1 VHGTPAGRCQ
11 QHQNG
16 TGTEPERKKTTAM
29 LNYDTI
35 KVHAAE
41 YLGEADLAVLDE
53 AYRFAAKIHE
63 DQVHPTSGEPYMAH
77 LFAVTEILLVMKL
90 DLETVVSGMLHGVL
104 KQDQALTMKE
114 LEDAFGKDVAT
125 IVRGATKI
133 TDVQFNSKL
142 TYQAENVR
150 KLLLA
155 MASDIRVLLVKLA
168 DRLHDMRSYILDD
181 RQSQKEL
188 AQETLELYAPLASR
202 LGIDWMKRELEDL
215 AFKFLFPDEYADLT
229 ARIESSTSDRENYV
243 KEVINILRQKL
254 AETNLTRCEII
265 GRPKHLYSIYK
276 KIIAQNIPLEKVYD
290 KVAFRI
296 IVDTVT
302 ECYEA
307 LGVVHANWS
316 PVPGRIKD
324 FISTP
329 KNNNYQSMHTT
340 VIGPYGEFMEVQI
353 RTREMDRVA
362 QEGVAAHW
370 AYKEGQAIS
379 REDARVFKGLKQ
391 LVQWLQELKDPKEFL
406 DSVRGELFEPD
417 VYALTPNGEVKEF
430 PQGSTPLDFAYTVH
444 TEVGNSCIGA
454 KVNGK
459 MVPLRYRLQNGDVV
473 EIVTSPKQKP
483 RRDWLSLVRTG
494 RAKSRIRSWLRR
506 EEKEKTMNVG
516 REISERELRRHDM
529 SLKKIIKTGHMR
541 QILKETRCNSLEDL
555 LGKIGSGALP
565 IQNIMRI
572 LQPPEMQD
580 AGETEQAAAEELQS
594 VAAHVARQ
602 EKPGSE
608 GIIIEGVDDMLV
620 KISQCCLPVPGDSI
634 MGFITTGR
642 GISIHK
648 ANCRNLLATDPQRRI
663 EVSWSADATT
673 VHRAQIYLVTQNRKG
688 MLAAVSNVIS
698 MNDANI
704 VSLEARTNADNLST
718 SNIVLEV
725 ENLEHLSRLLQH
737 LRQVDGVIEVHRR

>member
-1 VHGTPAGRCQ
+1 
-11 QHQNG
+11 
-16 TGTEPERKKTTAM
+16 M
-29 LNYDTI
+29 LSFNNIKDLAQGYLHDVDLAPLEKAYHFAE
-35 KVHAAE
+35 KVHA
-41 YLGEADLAVLDE
+41 G
-53 AYRFAAKIHE
+53 
-63 DQVHPTSGEPYMAH
+63 QMHPISGEPYIAH
-77 LFAVTEILLVMKL
+77 VLAVTEILLVMKL
-90 DLETVVSGMLHGVL
+90 DLQTVISGLLHGVL
-104 KQDQALTMKE
+104 KQDPTLSIKE
-114 LEDAFGKDVAT
+114 VEDDYGKDVAN
-125 IVRGATKI
+125 IIRGATRI
-133 TDVQFNSKL
+133 TNVQFNSKL

-181 RQSQKEL
+181 MTRQKEL

-215 AFKFLFPDEYADLT
+215 SFKFLFPDEYDDLT
-229 ARIESSTSDRENYV
+229 ARIESSTTDRENYV
-243 KEVINILRQKL
+243 KEVIGILRKKL
-254 AETNLTRCEII
+254 AEINLTRCEII

-276 KIIAQNIPLEKVYD
+276 KIIAQKIPLEKVYD

-296 IVDTVT
+296 VVDTVT

-307 LGVVHANWS
+307 LGVVHANWP

-329 KNNNYQSMHTT
+329 KGNNYQSMHTT

-353 RTREMDRVA
+353 RTHEMDRVA

-379 REDARVFKGLKQ
+379 KNDAKVFKGLKQ

-406 DSVRGELFEPD
+406 DSVRGELFDPD

-430 PQGSTPLDFAYTVH
+430 PQGSTPLDFAYIIH
-444 TEVGNSCIGA
+444 TEVGNSCVGA

-459 MVPLRYRLQNGDVV
+459 IVPLKYKLQNGDVV
-473 EIVTSPKQKP
+473 EIITSPKQKP
-483 RRDWLSLVRTG
+483 RRDWLKIVRTS
-494 RAKSRIRSWLRR
+494 RAKSRIRHWLRR
-506 EEKEKTMNVG
+506 EEKEKAMNVG
-516 REISERELRRHDM
+516 REISERELRKHDT
-529 SLKKIIKTGHMR
+529 SLKKIIKTGHMK
-541 QILKETRCNSLEDL
+541 QILKATRCNSLEDL

-565 IQNIMRI
+565 IQNII
-572 LQPPEMQD
+572 KVLQPED
-580 AGETEQAAAEELQS
+580 LGTEEEGKVAEQELLS
-594 VAAHVARQ
+594 VMPPSQRH

-608 GIIIEGVDDMLV
+608 GIIIEGVNDMLV

-648 ANCRNLLATDPQRRI
+648 AICHNLLATDPRRRI
-663 EVSWSADATT
+663 EVNWSADAKT
-673 VHRAQIYLVTQNRKG
+673 VHRAQIYLVTQNKKG
-688 MLAAVSNVIS
+688 MLAAVSNAIS
-698 MNDANI
+698 MDDANI
-704 VSLEARTNADNLST
+704 VELEAKPSADNLSA
-718 SNIVLEV
+718 SNIILEV
-725 ENLEHLSRLLQH
+725 ENLEHLSRLMQH
-737 LRQVDGVIEVHRR
+737 LRQIDGVIEVRRR

>member
-1 VHGTPAGRCQ
+1 MPAFDDIKKLAANYLREEDL
-11 QHQNG
+11 
-16 TGTEPERKKTTAM
+16 EPLEK
-29 LNYDTI
+29 
-35 KVHAAE
+35 
-41 YLGEADLAVLDE
+41 
-53 AYRFAAKIHE
+53 AYHFAAKVHM
-63 DQVHPTSGEPYMAH
+63 DQVHPTSGEPYIDH
-77 LFAVTEILLVMKL
+77 LLAVTEILLTMKL
-90 DLETVVSGMLHGVL
+90 DLQTVISGLLHGVL
-104 KQDQALTMKE
+104 KQDPTLSIKE
-114 LEDAFGKDVAT
+114 VEEEFGKDVAN

-133 TDVQFNSKL
+133 TNVQFNSKL
-142 TYQAENVR
+142 TYQAENIR

-168 DRLHDMRSYILDD
+168 DRLHDMRSYILEERE
-181 RQSQKEL
+181 RQREL

-215 AFKFLFPDEYADLT
+215 AFKFLHPDEYTDLT
-229 ARIESSTSDRENYV
+229 ARIESSTADREQYV
-243 KEVINILRQKL
+243 KEVIGILKKKL
-254 AETNLTRCEII
+254 AEINLTKCEII

-276 KIIAQNIPLEKVYD
+276 KIIAQKIPLEKVYD

-296 IVDTVT
+296 IVDTIT

-307 LGVVHANWS
+307 LGVVHANWP

-329 KNNNYQSMHTT
+329 KANNYQSMHTT

-379 REDARVFKGLKQ
+379 KEDAKVFKGLKQ

-430 PQGSTPLDFAYTVH
+430 PQGSTPLDFAYVIH
-444 TEVGNSCIGA
+444 TEVGNTCVGA

-459 MVPLRYRLQNGDVV
+459 IVPLKYKLQNGDVV
-473 EIVTSPKQKP
+473 EIITSPKQKP
-483 RRDWLSLVRTG
+483 RRDWLSLVGTS
-494 RAKSRIRSWLRR
+494 RAKSRIRHWLRR
-506 EEKEKTMNVG
+506 EEKEKAMNVG
-516 REISERELRRHDM
+516 REICERELHKHDT
-529 SLKKIIKTGHMR
+529 SLKKIIKTGHMK
-541 QILKETRCNSLEDL
+541 QILKAMRCNSLEDL
-555 LGKIGSGALP
+555 LGKIGSGALS
-565 IQNIMRI
+565 IQNVIKVV
-572 LQPPEMQD
+572 QP
-580 AGETEQAAAEELQS
+580 EELRTEEEEKIKEQELLS
-594 VAAHVARQ
+594 VAPTHAKR

-608 GIIIEGVDDMLV
+608 GIVIEGVDDMLV

-648 ANCRNLLATDPQRRI
+648 ANCRNLLATDPQRRV
-663 EVSWSADATT
+663 EVTWSADAKT
-673 VHRAQIYLVTQNRKG
+673 VHRAQIYLVTQNKKG
-688 MLAAVSNVIS
+688 MLAAVSNAIS
-698 MNDANI
+698 MDDANI
-704 VSLEARTNADNLST
+704 VELEAKTTGENLST

-725 ENLEHLSRLLQH
+725 EDLEHLSRLLQH
-737 LRQVDGVIEVHRR
+737 IRQIDGVIEARRR

>member
-1 VHGTPAGRCQ
+1 
-11 QHQNG
+11 
-16 TGTEPERKKTTAM
+16 M
-29 LNYDTI
+29 LSFNNIKDLAQGYLHDVDLAPLEKAYHFAE
-35 KVHAAE
+35 KVHA
-41 YLGEADLAVLDE
+41 G
-53 AYRFAAKIHE
+53 
-63 DQVHPTSGEPYMAH
+63 QMHPISGEPYIAH
-77 LFAVTEILLVMKL
+77 VLAVTEILLVMKL
-90 DLETVVSGMLHGVL
+90 DLQTVISGLLHGVL
-104 KQDQALTMKE
+104 KQDPTLSIKE
-114 LEDAFGKDVAT
+114 VEDDYGKDVAN
-125 IVRGATKI
+125 IIRGATRI
-133 TDVQFNSKL
+133 TNVQFNSKL

-181 RQSQKEL
+181 MTRQKEL

-215 AFKFLFPDEYADLT
+215 SFKFLFPDEYDDLT
-229 ARIESSTSDRENYV
+229 ARIESSTTDRENYV
-243 KEVINILRQKL
+243 KEVIGILRKKL
-254 AETNLTRCEII
+254 AEINLTRCEII

-276 KIIAQNIPLEKVYD
+276 KIIAQKIPLEKVYD

-296 IVDTVT
+296 VVDTVT

-307 LGVVHANWS
+307 LGVVHANWP

-329 KNNNYQSMHTT
+329 KGNNYQSMHTT

-353 RTREMDRVA
+353 RTHEMDRVA

-379 REDARVFKGLKQ
+379 KNDAKVFKGLKQ

-406 DSVRGELFEPD
+406 DSVRGELFDPD

-430 PQGSTPLDFAYTVH
+430 PQGSTPLDFAYIIH
-444 TEVGNSCIGA
+444 TEVGNSCVGA

-459 MVPLRYRLQNGDVV
+459 IVPLKYKLQNGDVV
-473 EIVTSPKQKP
+473 EIITSPKQKP
-483 RRDWLSLVRTG
+483 RRDWLKIVRTS
-494 RAKSRIRSWLRR
+494 RAKSRIRHWLRR
-506 EEKEKTMNVG
+506 EEKEKAMNVG
-516 REISERELRRHDM
+516 REISERELRKHDT
-529 SLKKIIKTGHMR
+529 SLKKIIKTGHMK
-541 QILKETRCNSLEDL
+541 QILKATRCNSLEDL

-565 IQNIMRI
+565 IQNII
-572 LQPPEMQD
+572 KVLQPED
-580 AGETEQAAAEELQS
+580 LGTEEEGKVAEQELLS
-594 VAAHVARQ
+594 VMPPSQRH

-608 GIIIEGVDDMLV
+608 GIIIEGVNDMLV

-648 ANCRNLLATDPQRRI
+648 AICHNLLATDPRRRI
-663 EVSWSADATT
+663 EVNWSADAKT
-673 VHRAQIYLVTQNRKG
+673 VHRAQIYLVTQNKKG
-688 MLAAVSNVIS
+688 MLAAVSNAIS
-698 MNDANI
+698 MDDANI
-704 VSLEARTNADNLST
+704 VELEAKPSANNLSA
-718 SNIVLEV
+718 SNIILEV
-725 ENLEHLSRLLQH
+725 ENLEHLSRLMQH
-737 LRQVDGVIEVHRR
+737 LRQIDGVIEVRRR

>member
-1 VHGTPAGRCQ
+1 
-11 QHQNG
+11 
-16 TGTEPERKKTTAM
+16 
-29 LNYDTI
+29 
-35 KVHAAE
+35 
-41 YLGEADLAVLDE
+41 VL
-53 AYRFAAKIHE
+53 
-63 DQVHPTSGEPYMAH
+63 
-77 LFAVTEILLVMKL
+77 AVTEILLDMKL
-90 DLETVVSGMLHGVL
+90 DLQTVISGLLHGVL
-104 KQDQALTMKE
+104 KQDPTLNIKE
-114 LEDAFGKDVAT
+114 VEDDYGKDVAN
-125 IVRGATKI
+125 IIRGATRI
-133 TDVQFNSKL
+133 TNVQFNSKL

-181 RQSQKEL
+181 MTRQKEL

-215 AFKFLFPDEYADLT
+215 SFKFLFPDEYDDLT
-229 ARIESSTSDRENYV
+229 ARIESSTTDRENYV
-243 KEVINILRQKL
+243 KEVIGILRKKL
-254 AETNLTRCEII
+254 AEINLTRCEII

-276 KIIAQNIPLEKVYD
+276 KIIAQKIPLEKVYD

-296 IVDTVT
+296 VVDTVT

-307 LGVVHANWS
+307 LGVVHANWP

-329 KNNNYQSMHTT
+329 KGNNYQSMHTT

-353 RTREMDRVA
+353 RTHEMDRVA

-379 REDARVFKGLKQ
+379 KNDAKVFKGLKQ

-406 DSVRGELFEPD
+406 DSVRGELFDPD

-430 PQGSTPLDFAYTVH
+430 PQGSTPLDFAYIIH
-444 TEVGNSCIGA
+444 TEVGNSCVGA

-459 MVPLRYRLQNGDVV
+459 IVPLKYKLQNGDVV
-473 EIVTSPKQKP
+473 EIITSPKQKP
-483 RRDWLSLVRTG
+483 RRDWLKIVRTS
-494 RAKSRIRSWLRR
+494 RAKSRIRHWLRR
-506 EEKEKTMNVG
+506 EEKEKAMNVG
-516 REISERELRRHDM
+516 REISERELRKHDT
-529 SLKKIIKTGHMR
+529 SLKKIIKTGHMK
-541 QILKETRCNSLEDL
+541 QILKATRCNSLEDL

-565 IQNIMRI
+565 IQNII
-572 LQPPEMQD
+572 KVLQPED
-580 AGETEQAAAEELQS
+580 LGTEEEGKVAEQELLS
-594 VAAHVARQ
+594 VMPPSQRH

-608 GIIIEGVDDMLV
+608 GIIIEGVNDMLV

-648 ANCRNLLATDPQRRI
+648 AICHNLLATDPRRRI
-663 EVSWSADATT
+663 EVNWSADAKT
-673 VHRAQIYLVTQNRKG
+673 VHRAQIYLVTQNKKG
-688 MLAAVSNVIS
+688 MLAAVSNAIS
-698 MNDANI
+698 MDDANI
-704 VSLEARTNADNLST
+704 VELEAKPSANNLSA
-718 SNIVLEV
+718 SNIILEV
-725 ENLEHLSRLLQH
+725 ENLEHLSRLMQH
-737 LRQVDGVIEVHRR
+737 LRQIDGVIEVRRR

>member
-1 VHGTPAGRCQ
+1 
-11 QHQNG
+11 
-16 TGTEPERKKTTAM
+16 M
-29 LNYDTI
+29 LSFNNIKDLAQGYLHDVDLAPLEKAYHFAE
-35 KVHAAE
+35 KVHA
-41 YLGEADLAVLDE
+41 G
-53 AYRFAAKIHE
+53 
-63 DQVHPTSGEPYMAH
+63 QMHPISGEPYIAH
-77 LFAVTEILLVMKL
+77 VLAVTEILLVMKL
-90 DLETVVSGMLHGVL
+90 DLQTVISGLLHGVL
-104 KQDQALTMKE
+104 KQDPTLSIKE
-114 LEDAFGKDVAT
+114 VEDDYGKDVAN
-125 IVRGATKI
+125 IIRGATRI
-133 TDVQFNSKL
+133 TNVQFNSKL

-181 RQSQKEL
+181 MTRQKEL

-215 AFKFLFPDEYADLT
+215 AFKFLFPDEYDDLT
-229 ARIESSTSDRENYV
+229 ARIESSTTDRENYV
-243 KEVINILRQKL
+243 KEVIGILRKKL
-254 AETNLTRCEII
+254 AEINLTRCEII

-276 KIIAQNIPLEKVYD
+276 KIIAQKIPLEKVYD

-296 IVDTVT
+296 VVDTVT

-307 LGVVHANWS
+307 LGVVHANWP

-329 KNNNYQSMHTT
+329 KGNNYQSMHTT

-353 RTREMDRVA
+353 RTHEMDRVA

-379 REDARVFKGLKQ
+379 KNDAKVFKGLKQ

-406 DSVRGELFEPD
+406 DSVRGELFDPD

-430 PQGSTPLDFAYTVH
+430 PQGSTPLDFAYIIH
-444 TEVGNSCIGA
+444 TEVGNSCVGA

-459 MVPLRYRLQNGDVV
+459 IVPLKYKLQNGDVV
-473 EIVTSPKQKP
+473 EIITSPKQKP
-483 RRDWLSLVRTG
+483 RRDWLKIVRTS
-494 RAKSRIRSWLRR
+494 RAKSRIRHWLRR
-506 EEKEKTMNVG
+506 EEKEKAMNVG
-516 REISERELRRHDM
+516 REISERELRKHDT
-529 SLKKIIKTGHMR
+529 SLKKIIKTGHMK
-541 QILKETRCNSLEDL
+541 QILKATRCNSLEDL

-565 IQNIMRI
+565 IQNVIKV
-572 LQPPEMQD
+572 LQPED
-580 AGETEQAAAEELQS
+580 LGTEEEGKVAEQELLS
-594 VAAHVARQ
+594 VMPPSQRH

-608 GIIIEGVDDMLV
+608 GIIIEGVNDMLV

-648 ANCRNLLATDPQRRI
+648 ANCHNLLATDPRRRI
-663 EVSWSADATT
+663 EVNWSADAKT
-673 VHRAQIYLVTQNRKG
+673 VHRAQIYLVTQNKKG
-688 MLAAVSNVIS
+688 MLAAVSNAIS
-698 MNDANI
+698 MDDANI
-704 VSLEARTNADNLST
+704 VELEAKPSVDNLSA
-718 SNIVLEV
+718 SNIILEV
-725 ENLEHLSRLLQH
+725 ENLEHLSRLMQH
-737 LRQVDGVIEVHRR
+737 LRQIDGVIEVRRR

>member
-1 VHGTPAGRCQ
+1 MPDFNDIKELARGYLPDSDL
-11 QHQNG
+11 
-16 TGTEPERKKTTAM
+16 EPLEKA
-29 LNYDTI
+29 YHFAE
-35 KVHAAE
+35 KVHA
-41 YLGEADLAVLDE
+41 D
-53 AYRFAAKIHE
+53 K
-63 DQVHPTSGEPYMAH
+63 VHPTSGEPYIVH
-77 LFAVTEILLVMKL
+77 LLSVAEILLSMRL
-90 DLETVVSGMLHGVL
+90 DLQTVISGLLHGVL
-104 KQDQALTMKE
+104 KQDPTLSIHE
-114 LEDAFGKDVAT
+114 LEKKFGKDVAN

-133 TDVQFNSKL
+133 TDVQFNSRL
-142 TYQAENVR
+142 TYQAENIR

-181 RQSQKEL
+181 RDKARQDEL
-188 AQETLELYAPLASR
+188 AQETLELYAPFASR

-215 AFKFLFPDEYADLT
+215 AFKFLYPNDYADLT
-229 ARIESSTSDRENYV
+229 ARIESSTADRENYV
-243 KEVINILRQKL
+243 KEVIGILRKKL
-254 AETNLTRCEII
+254 AEINLTKCEII

-276 KIIAQNIPLEKVYD
+276 KIIAQKIPLEKVYD

-307 LGVVHANWS
+307 LGVVHANWP

-329 KNNNYQSMHTT
+329 KGNNYQSMHTT

-379 REDARVFKGLKQ
+379 KEDARVFRGLKQ

-417 VYALTPNGEVKEF
+417 VYALTPDGEVKEF
-430 PQGSTPLDFAYTVH
+430 PQGSTPLDFAYTIH
-444 TEVGNSCIGA
+444 TEVGNSCAGA

-459 MVPLRYRLQNGDVV
+459 IVPLKYKLQNGDVV
-473 EIVTSPKQKP
+473 EIITSPKQKP
-483 RRDWLSLVRTG
+483 RRDWLSMVRTS
-494 RAKSRIRSWLRR
+494 RAKSRIRHWLRR
-506 EEKEKTMNVG
+506 EEKEKAENVG
-516 REISERELRRHDM
+516 REISERELRKHDT
-529 SLKKIIKTGHMR
+529 SLKKIIKTGHMK
-541 QILKETRCNSLEDL
+541 QILKATHCNSLEEL
-555 LGKIGSGALP
+555 LGKIGSGSLP
-565 IQNIMRI
+565 IQNVIKV
-572 LQPPEMQD
+572 LQPE
-580 AGETEQAAAEELQS
+580 ELRSEEEEKAEEQEMLG
-594 VAAHVARQ
+594 VAPPSQRR
-602 EKPGSE
+602 EKPSSE
-608 GIIIEGVDDMLV
+608 GVVIEGVDDMLV
-620 KISQCCLPVPGDSI
+620 KISQCCLPVPGDPI

-648 ANCRNLLATDPQRRI
+648 ANCHNLLATDPQRRI
-663 EVSWSADATT
+663 EVHWSDDAKTI
-673 VHRAQIYLVTQNRKG
+673 HRAQIYLITQNKKG
-688 MLAAVSNVIS
+688 MLAAVSNAIS
-698 MNDANI
+698 MDDANI
-704 VSLEARTNADNLST
+704 VALEAKTNAENLST

-737 LRQVDGVIEVHRR
+737 LRQIDGVIEARRM

>member
-1 VHGTPAGRCQ
+1 
-11 QHQNG
+11 
-16 TGTEPERKKTTAM
+16 M
-29 LNYDTI
+29 LSFNNIKDLAQGYLHDVDLAPLEKAYHFAE
-35 KVHAAE
+35 KVHA
-41 YLGEADLAVLDE
+41 G
-53 AYRFAAKIHE
+53 
-63 DQVHPTSGEPYMAH
+63 QMHPISGEPYIAH
-77 LFAVTEILLVMKL
+77 VLAVTEILLVMKL
-90 DLETVVSGMLHGVL
+90 DLQTVISGLLHGVL
-104 KQDQALTMKE
+104 KQDPTLSIKE
-114 LEDAFGKDVAT
+114 VEDDYGKDVAN
-125 IVRGATKI
+125 IIRGATRI
-133 TDVQFNSKL
+133 TNVQFNSKL

-181 RQSQKEL
+181 MTRQKEL

-215 AFKFLFPDEYADLT
+215 AFKFLFPDEYDDLT
-229 ARIESSTSDRENYV
+229 ARIESSTTDRENYV
-243 KEVINILRQKL
+243 KEVIGILRKKL
-254 AETNLTRCEII
+254 AEINLTRCEII

-276 KIIAQNIPLEKVYD
+276 KIIAQKIPLEKVYD

-296 IVDTVT
+296 VVDTVT

-307 LGVVHANWS
+307 LGVVHANWP

-329 KNNNYQSMHTT
+329 KGNNYQSMHTT

-353 RTREMDRVA
+353 RTHEMDRVA

-379 REDARVFKGLKQ
+379 KNDAKVFKGLKQ

-406 DSVRGELFEPD
+406 DSVRGELFDPD

-430 PQGSTPLDFAYTVH
+430 PQGSTPLDFAYIIH
-444 TEVGNSCIGA
+444 TEVGNSCVGA

-459 MVPLRYRLQNGDVV
+459 IVPLKYKLQNGDVV
-473 EIVTSPKQKP
+473 EIITSPKQKP
-483 RRDWLSLVRTG
+483 RRDWLKIVRTS
-494 RAKSRIRSWLRR
+494 RAKSRIRHWLRR
-506 EEKEKTMNVG
+506 EEKEKAMNVG
-516 REISERELRRHDM
+516 REISERELRKHDT
-529 SLKKIIKTGHMR
+529 SLKKIIKTGHMK
-541 QILKETRCNSLEDL
+541 QILKATRCNSLEDL

-565 IQNIMRI
+565 IQNVIKV
-572 LQPPEMQD
+572 LQPED
-580 AGETEQAAAEELQS
+580 LGTEEEGKVAEQELLS
-594 VAAHVARQ
+594 VMPPSQRH

-608 GIIIEGVDDMLV
+608 GIIIEGVNDMLV

-648 ANCRNLLATDPQRRI
+648 AICHNLLATDPRRRI
-663 EVSWSADATT
+663 EVNWSADAKT
-673 VHRAQIYLVTQNRKG
+673 VHRAQIYLVTQNKKG
-688 MLAAVSNVIS
+688 MLAAVSNAIS
-698 MNDANI
+698 MDDANI
-704 VSLEARTNADNLST
+704 VELEAKPSVDNLSA
-718 SNIVLEV
+718 SNIILEV
-725 ENLEHLSRLLQH
+725 ENLEHLSRLMQH
-737 LRQVDGVIEVHRR
+737 LRQIDGVIEVRRR